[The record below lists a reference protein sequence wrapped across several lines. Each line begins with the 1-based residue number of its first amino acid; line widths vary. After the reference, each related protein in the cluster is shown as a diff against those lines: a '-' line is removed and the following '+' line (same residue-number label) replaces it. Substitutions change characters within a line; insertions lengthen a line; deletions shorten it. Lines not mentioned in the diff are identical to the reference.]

1 MRDGYDDGAT
11 VGKANTFCRSL
22 GDHASCSLLKR
33 SPRLPM
39 LRKLVTQG
47 YLSIYWAAM
56 QGKAA
61 DPLEGLNTIA
71 MLGQAYSL
79 LGFQIVEGVVGAGY
93 PQKPKHS
100 AVFAQID
107 TEGSRLTDLARRANI
122 TPQAMGELVDELEE
136 LGYLTREPDLNDR
149 RAKLIVLTDRGK
161 AAVEAGKA
169 TIVGLENRITDIL
182 GERGHRTLRRLL
194 SQLLA
199 DG

>member
-1 MRDGYDDGAT
+1 MLDSDGDEHDQ
-11 VGKANTFCRSL
+11 R
-22 GDHASCSLLKR
+22 
-33 SPRLPM
+33 
-39 LRKLVTQG
+39 
-47 YLSIYWAAM
+47 
-56 QGKAA
+56 
-61 DPLEGLNTIA
+61 NTIA

-107 TEGSRLTDLARRANI
+107 LEGSRLTDLARRANM

-136 LGYLTREPDLNDR
+136 LNYVTRQADPTDR
-149 RAKLIVLTDRGK
+149 RAKLIVLTDRGR
-161 AAVEAGKA
+161 AAVEAGKR
-169 TIVGLENRITDIL
+169 TIVGLEGRITEVL

-199 DG
+199 EGEL